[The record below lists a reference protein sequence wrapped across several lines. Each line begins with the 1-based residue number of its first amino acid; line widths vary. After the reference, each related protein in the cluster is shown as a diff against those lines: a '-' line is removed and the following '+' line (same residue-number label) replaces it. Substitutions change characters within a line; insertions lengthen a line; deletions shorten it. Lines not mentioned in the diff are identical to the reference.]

1 VKMIGDMDF
10 LKTITGKIASG
21 VVAIAV
27 VAAGISWWR
36 MSEVERH
43 QIVSGIGKLLG
54 WFGVVLFV
62 PWISFAVIAKV
73 ARMESNLAG
82 GLLVGMFTI
91 IEGAL
96 LLWLFGWHVNGATA
110 WTFVI
115 AGVLIA
121 GVYNLLACDWIAEKV
136 S

>member
-1 VKMIGDMDF
+1 MIRDMDF

-21 VVAIAV
+21 VVAVAV

-36 MSEVERH
+36 MSEAERH
-43 QIVSGIGKLLG
+43 QIVSGIGKILG
-54 WFGVVLFV
+54 WFGVVLFM
-62 PWISFAVIAKV
+62 PWIIFAVIARV
-73 ARMESNLAG
+73 ARMESNAAG
-82 GLLVGMFTI
+82 GALVAILTL
-91 IEGAL
+91 IEVLL
-96 LLWLFGWHVNGATA
+96 LLWLFGWHVTGATG

-121 GVYNLLACDWIAEKV
+121 AVYNLLACDWIAEKV